1 MTSAVNK
8 KRFLRPEVVA
18 KLDNMFLRARLVV
31 EGYLVGLHKSP
42 YHGFSV
48 EFAEHRAYG
57 PGDEIRRVDWKL
69 YGKTDRFYIK
79 QYEEETNLRSYLIV
93 DTSKSMDFASGD
105 VTKLEY
111 AGYLSAALT
120 YLMLQQRDAVSLT
133 LFDKEVRSY
142 VPPLST
148 PGHLNTV
155 LAQLEQVS
163 SGPETAIAPTLHQL
177 AEKIRKRG
185 LIILISDLLDDPQE
199 VLTGLKHFRHKKH
212 EVIVFHLIDPQEQ
225 LFDFS
230 VRTRFRDL
238 ESGSVITTEPWQ
250 IKSAYQQV
258 MADFQKLY
266 KKECRKQN
274 IDYVPVVTDQS
285 LDLALTGYLK
295 KRKKVS

>member
-1 MTSAVNK
+1 MEKVDK
-8 KRFLRPEVVA
+8 KRFLRPEIVA
-18 KLDNMFLRARLVV
+18 KLDNMSIRARLVV

-57 PGDEIRRVDWKL
+57 PGDEIRHVDWKL
-69 YGKTDRFYIK
+69 YGKTDRYYIK
-79 QYEEETNLRSYLIV
+79 QFEEETNLRSYLIV
-93 DTSKSMDFASGD
+93 DTSKSMDFASEGIS
-105 VTKLEY
+105 KLEY
-111 AGYLSAALT
+111 ASTLSAALT
-120 YLMLQQRDAVSLT
+120 YLMLQQQDAVSLT
-133 LFDKEVRSY
+133 LFDKEIRSY
-142 VPPLST
+142 VPPRSV
-148 PGHLNTV
+148 PGHLNII
-155 LAQLEQVS
+155 LAQLEHAS
-163 SGPETAIAPTLHQL
+163 SGPETEIAPTLHQL

-199 VLTGLKHFRHKKH
+199 VITGLKHFRHKKH

-238 ESGSVITTEPWQ
+238 ESGDVITTEPWQ
-250 IKSAYQQV
+250 IQSAYQQV
-258 MADFQKLY
+258 IADFQKLF
-266 KKECRKQN
+266 KTECRKRN
-274 IDYVPVVTDQS
+274 IDYVPVVTDQT

>member
-185 LIILISDLLDDPQE
+185 LIILISDLLDDPQVVE
-199 VLTGLKHFRHKKH
+199 NNYVV
-212 EVIVFHLIDPQEQ
+212 E
-225 LFDFS
+225 FDH
-230 VRTRFRDL
+230 
-238 ESGSVITTEPWQ
+238 
-250 IKSAYQQV
+250 
-258 MADFQKLY
+258 
-266 KKECRKQN
+266 
-274 IDYVPVVTDQS
+274 PVVGPTKWPQTPLTYSKTPLSTRKMAPTHGENTEEILLERLGYTWDDIVS
-285 LDLALTGYLK
+285 LKDDGVIL
-295 KRKKVS
+295 